1 MSENKT
7 LKPLAIALLLG
18 VVPLTMTSTAA
29 MAAAVDTRGPTGPA
43 GPAGPKGATG
53 ATGPAGAKGAT
64 GAQGPAGATGIQGLQ
79 GATGQQGI
87 AGPTG
92 AQGPAGPTG
101 SNGLNGA
108 TGTQGSAGATGI
120 QGPAGAT
127 GLQGPTGATGVG
139 ATGATGAPGAPG
151 ADGATGPQGPT
162 GPAGSGGT
170 GSSFSYSMTC
180 GAGTEACKVGTVG
193 PGGGWIFFVDY
204 NDEYPGFDYLE
215 AAPADISAVAWCD
228 ILSGSLYTSP
238 TTAQYWT
245 LKGIGHGKTN
255 TDTMVAAGACATGA
269 ANQARAYS
277 TSTTSAGDWF
287 LPSLF
292 ELRLMYNNLGNA
304 GVGGFANGG
313 YWSSSEV
320 DSFFAWTQ
328 LFDYGIQSN
337 SLKYDTLPV
346 RAVRAF

>member
-1 MSENKT
+1 MSENKI

-18 VVPLTMTSTAA
+18 VLPLTMTSTAA
-29 MAAAVDTRGPTGPA
+29 MAAAADTRGPTGPA

-151 ADGATGPQGPT
+151 AAGAPGATGADGATGPQGIQGPT

-170 GSSFSYSMTC
+170 GASCTPYHWGDT
-180 GAGTEACKVGTVG
+180 G
-193 PGGGWIFFVDY
+193 PDGGIVYYVD
-204 NDEYPGFDYLE
+204 GSGCHGLE
-215 AAPADISAVAWCD
+215 AQSTDASSGAAMDWATAISTSAAYNTTT
-228 ILSGSLYTSP
+228 ITGPSGLNCS
-238 TTAQYWT
+238 TTA
-245 LKGIGHGKTN
+245 
-255 TDTMVAAGACATGA
+255 
-269 ANQARAYS
+269 
-277 TSTTSAGDWF
+277 F
-287 LPSLF
+287 PSLSATPATPNCWHLPTKT
-292 ELRLMYNNLGNA
+292 ELEYLYEQKTV
-304 GVGGFANGG
+304 VGGFANSG
-313 YWSSSEV
+313 YWSSSESGSDV
-320 DSFFAWTQ
+320 AWYQYFNNGSQTN
-328 LFDYGIQSN
+328 LDKSN
-337 SLKYDTLPV
+337 PLPV

>member
-29 MAAAVDTRGPTGPA
+29 MAADTRGPTGPA

-64 GAQGPAGATGIQGLQ
+64 GAQGPAGSTGTQGLQ

-108 TGTQGSAGATGI
+108 TGA
-120 QGPAGAT
+120 
-127 GLQGPTGATGVG
+127 TGATGVGTVG
-139 ATGATGAPGAPG
+139 ATGATGPQGI
-151 ADGATGPQGPT
+151 QGPT

-170 GSSFSYSMTC
+170 GASSCSPYVLGDTGPDGGKIFYLD
-180 GAGTEACKVGTVG
+180 GTGCHG
-193 PGGGWIFFVDY
+193 
-204 NDEYPGFDYLE
+204 LE
-215 AAPADISAVAWCD
+215 AKATDASSGGSMDWATAIS
-228 ILSGSLYTSP
+228 TS
-238 TTAQYWT
+238 
-245 LKGIGHGKTN
+245 
-255 TDTMVAAGACATGA
+255 AAY
-269 ANQARAYS
+269 N
-277 TSTTSAGDWF
+277 TSTTNTLTGYSCSTSDAQLTPYCWH
-287 LPSLF
+287 LPTKT
-292 ELRLMYNNLGNA
+292 ELEYLYEQKTV
-304 GVGGFANGG
+304 VGGFALTY
-313 YWSSSEV
+313 YWSSSAV
-320 DSFFAWTQ
+320 DIINAWSQNFNDGYQNYYDKT
-328 LFDYGIQSN
+328 SN
-337 SLKYDTLPV
+337 VLPV

>member
-29 MAAAVDTRGPTGPA
+29 MAAAADTRGPTGPA

-64 GAQGPAGATGIQGLQ
+64 GAQGPAGATGTQGLQ

-108 TGTQGSAGATGI
+108 TGATGAKGDTGAIGATGAVGASGSVGATGV
-120 QGPAGAT
+120 QGPAGAK
-127 GLQGPTGATGVG
+127 GADGATGVTGVGTVG
-139 ATGATGAPGAPG
+139 ATGATGPQGI
-151 ADGATGPQGPT
+151 QGPT

-170 GSSFSYSMTC
+170 GASSCSPYVLGDTGPDGGKIFYLD
-180 GAGTEACKVGTVG
+180 GTGCHG
-193 PGGGWIFFVDY
+193 
-204 NDEYPGFDYLE
+204 LE
-215 AAPADISAVAWCD
+215 AKATDASSGVSMDWATAIS
-228 ILSGSLYTSP
+228 TS
-238 TTAQYWT
+238 
-245 LKGIGHGKTN
+245 
-255 TDTMVAAGACATGA
+255 AAY
-269 ANQARAYS
+269 N
-277 TSTTSAGDWF
+277 TSTTNTLTGYSCSTSDAQLTPYCWH
-287 LPSLF
+287 LPAKT
-292 ELRLMYNNLGNA
+292 ELEYLYEQKTV
-304 GVGGFANGG
+304 VGGFGDYN
-313 YWSSSEV
+313 YWSSSEL
-320 DSFFAWTQ
+320 DSTSAWFQ
-328 LFDYGIQSN
+328 SFNYGYQDYLSKDN
-337 SLKYDTLPV
+337 TLPV